1 MRVRAPSVSCCRG
14 NATPAQ
20 LHHSA
25 TQFYII
31 CIVVHPRHLHDM
43 MSLRVHSI
51 ISDDATQGTLQHHP
65 TEWFDWHIYTCAG
78 RSALLWMMHP
88 LISPRRR
95 PHFELNSCFEKKKE
109 SRHGT
114 ITYRGVILQHLRV
127 WRFGIECASDRLR
140 PSSVNVCATPSLLS
154 FFFSFCHV
162 ILSFKLG

>member
-95 PHFELNSCFEKKKE
+95 PHFELNSCFEEKKGE
-109 SRHGT
+109 PPRYNHVSGGDLAAFTRVAFRH
-114 ITYRGVILQHLRV
+114 RMCV
-127 WRFGIECASDRLR
+127 
-140 PSSVNVCATPSLLS
+140 
-154 FFFSFCHV
+154 
-162 ILSFKLG
+162 